1 MNFDNFEEA
10 EAGPFEEAE
19 ARMHCSFWKIWPIL
33 IKPSRFFVSIIHNH
47 FMINVFYQILG
58 SRNLNSKTFNTMTS

>member
-19 ARMHCSFWKIWPIL
+19 ARMYCSFYKIWPIL
-33 IKPSRFFVSIIHNH
+33 IELNRFFVSIILNH
-47 FMINVFYQILG
+47 SMINLFNQILG
-58 SRNLNSKTFNTMTS
+58 SRNLNLKTSNTITS